1 MGKIQTNILRPCFQP
16 GGIHNCLD
24 FWDGE
29 LQAGI
34 WVKNLIKFG
43 YTVPFTTEPIESELP
58 NNATFRNN
66 PQIAEDQVK
75 LLLQQ
80 GVLRRVDFKPH
91 CVNPLGLVTKTV
103 QGVVK
108 HRLIFDGSRLINDH
122 VTPPLLN
129 LPTCRKPCSNCR
141 KTIYWVFLI

>member
-1 MGKIQTNILRPCFQP
+1 MGIVPSSILKPNFQP

-29 LQAGI
+29 LQAGD

-43 YTVPFTTEPIESELP
+43 YTVPFATEPLESELP
-58 NNATFRNN
+58 NNATVRAN
-66 PQIAEDQVK
+66 PQVVEDQVK
-75 LLLQQ
+75 LLIHQ
-80 GVLRRVDFKPH
+80 GVLRRINFKPH

-108 HRLIFDGSRLINDH
+108 HRLIFDGSRLIKFILIDR
-122 VTPPLLN
+122 TLLPS
-129 LPTCRKPCSNCR
+129 LMKKVVKEISCWHEAAKE
-141 KTIYWVFLI
+141 